1 MYIIIIMIDT
11 LSFYIMISLLPTKL
25 VTEECH
31 AAYTTHHVKVYGFMI
46 NTNQLDINAPQI
58 LGISRQDWMRVFTRS
73 FPMHTYLK
81 SISELEEGSG
91 ERDYDFGRFFP
102 ITHMKEKKEVVW
114 LTGME

>member
-1 MYIIIIMIDT
+1 
-11 LSFYIMISLLPTKL
+11 
-25 VTEECH
+25 
-31 AAYTTHHVKVYGFMI
+31 
-46 NTNQLDINAPQI
+46 
-58 LGISRQDWMRVFTRS
+58 
-73 FPMHTYLK
+73 MHTYLK